1 MISENNY
8 DLKKVIR
15 DALRA
20 NIDRASEY
28 TNRALLS
35 ETSETSERYFAL
47 AQGMLEAN
55 RNVIEALTKA
65 GAWQT

>member
-20 NIDRASEY
+20 NIDRAEEY
-28 TNRALLS
+28 TNRAIAA

-55 RNVIEALTKA
+55 RNVIDTLIKA
-65 GAWQT
+65 GVFQP